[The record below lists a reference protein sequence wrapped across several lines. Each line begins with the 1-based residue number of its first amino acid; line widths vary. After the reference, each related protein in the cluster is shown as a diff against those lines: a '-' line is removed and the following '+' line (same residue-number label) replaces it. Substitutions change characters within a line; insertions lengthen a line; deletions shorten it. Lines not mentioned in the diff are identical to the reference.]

1 MSKQTKYN
9 ELKIKIF
16 RNTLLMTV
24 LAGITIFFI
33 FNLLIDGI
41 LQDPFAEFFIRTLRH
56 MFGMTRDE
64 AIEWYKV
71 IFRRN
76 KTLYVLFGFISM
88 FAVYFYIGM
97 SKFSK
102 YFDEVGNGID
112 SIIDPAS
119 GRIVLS
125 HELEPI
131 EKKLNRIQDTIELKE
146 KQAKLSEERKN
157 DLVLYLAHD
166 LKTPL
171 TSIIAY
177 LTMLRDNPDMDTEKR
192 AKCVNISLE
201 KANRLNELI
210 KEFFEITCYNVADMK
225 IEKQEIN
232 LSMML
237 SQITDEFY
245 PLLYPKNMTFKTDIE
260 DDIIINADPD
270 RLARVF
276 DNLLRNAIAYSY
288 ENTAIIVKA
297 VHIGGRVMI
306 TFSNKGDDIK
316 KEQLDSLFDKFFR
329 LDSSRSS
336 ATGGSGLGLAIAK
349 EIVNR
354 HDGTITASCVDGQ
367 TTFLVVIPV
376 A

>member
-1 MSKQTKYN
+1 MNKKVKYN
-9 ELKIKIF
+9 ELKLKIF
-16 RNTLLMTV
+16 KKTLLMTV
-24 LAGITIFFI
+24 LAGITIFVI
-33 FNLLIDGI
+33 FKLLIDGI
-41 LQDPFAEFFIRTLRH
+41 LQDPFAEFFIKTLKH
-56 MFGMTRDE
+56 IFGMSREE

-76 KTLYVLFGFISM
+76 KTLYIVFGFVSM
-88 FAVYFYIGM
+88 FAIYFYIGM
-97 SKFSK
+97 AQFSR
-102 YFDEVGNGID
+102 YFDEVGKGID
-112 SIIDPAS
+112 RIIDPKS
-119 GRIVLS
+119 GKIILS

-131 EKKLNRIQDTIELKE
+131 EKKLNRIQNIIELKE
-146 KQAKLSEERKN
+146 KQAKISEERKN

-177 LTMLRDNPDMDTEKR
+177 LTLLRDDENMDEQKR
-192 AKCVNISLE
+192 AECINISLD

-210 KEFFEITCYNVADMK
+210 KEFFEITCYNISDMK

-245 PLLYPKNMTFKTDIE
+245 PLLYPKNMTFETDIE

-288 ENTAIIVKA
+288 KDTAIKVKA

-306 TFSNKGDDIK
+306 TFTNKGNDIPQEK
-316 KEQLDSLFDKFFR
+316 LTSLFDKFFR

-336 ATGGSGLGLAIAK
+336 QTGGSGLGLAIAK
-349 EIVNR
+349 EIINC
-354 HDGTITASCVDGQ
+354 HDGTITASCIDGE

>member
-210 KEFFEITCYNVADMK
+210 KEFFEITCYNVKSD
-225 IEKQEIN
+225 
-232 LSMML
+232 
-237 SQITDEFY
+237 Y
-245 PLLYPKNMTFKTDIE
+245 
-260 DDIIINADPD
+260 
-270 RLARVF
+270 R
-276 DNLLRNAIAYSY
+276 
-288 ENTAIIVKA
+288 
-297 VHIGGRVMI
+297 
-306 TFSNKGDDIK
+306 
-316 KEQLDSLFDKFFR
+316 
-329 LDSSRSS
+329 
-336 ATGGSGLGLAIAK
+336 
-349 EIVNR
+349 
-354 HDGTITASCVDGQ
+354 
-367 TTFLVVIPV
+367 
-376 A
+376 

>member
-1 MSKQTKYN
+1 MNKKVKYN
-9 ELKIKIF
+9 ELKLKIF
-16 RNTLLMTV
+16 KKTLLMTV
-24 LAGITIFFI
+24 LAGITIFVI
-33 FNLLIDGI
+33 FKLLIDGI
-41 LQDPFAEFFIRTLRH
+41 LQDPFAEFFIKTLKH
-56 MFGMTRDE
+56 IFGMSREE

-76 KTLYVLFGFISM
+76 KTLYIVFGFVSM
-88 FAVYFYIGM
+88 FAIYFYIGM
-97 SKFSK
+97 AQFSR
-102 YFDEVGNGID
+102 YFDEVGKGID
-112 SIIDPAS
+112 RIIDPKS
-119 GRIVLS
+119 GKIILS

-131 EKKLNRIQDTIELKE
+131 EKKLNRIQNIIELKE
-146 KQAKLSEERKN
+146 KQAKISEERKN

-177 LTMLRDNPDMDTEKR
+177 LTLLRDDENMDEQKR
-192 AKCVNISLE
+192 AECINISLD

-210 KEFFEITCYNVADMK
+210 KEFFEITCYNISDMK

-237 SQITDEFY
+237 NQITDEFY
-245 PLLYPKNMTFKTDIE
+245 PLLYPKNMNFETDIE

-288 ENTAIIVKA
+288 KDTAIKVKA

-306 TFSNKGDDIK
+306 TFTNKGNDIPQEK
-316 KEQLDSLFDKFFR
+316 LTSLFDKFFR

-336 ATGGSGLGLAIAK
+336 QTGGSGLGLAIAK
-349 EIVNR
+349 EIINC
-354 HDGTITASCVDGQ
+354 HDGTITASCIDGE

>member
-1 MSKQTKYN
+1 MNKKVKYN
-9 ELKIKIF
+9 ELKLKIF
-16 RNTLLMTV
+16 KKTLLMTV
-24 LAGITIFFI
+24 LAGITIFVI
-33 FNLLIDGI
+33 FKLLIDGI
-41 LQDPFAEFFIRTLRH
+41 LQDPFAEFFIKTLKH
-56 MFGMTRDE
+56 IFGMSREE

-76 KTLYVLFGFISM
+76 KTLYIVFGFVSM
-88 FAVYFYIGM
+88 FAIYFYIGM
-97 SKFSK
+97 AQFSR
-102 YFDEVGNGID
+102 YFDEVGKGID
-112 SIIDPAS
+112 RIIDPKS
-119 GRIVLS
+119 GKIILS

-131 EKKLNRIQDTIELKE
+131 EKKLNRIQNIIELKE
-146 KQAKLSEERKN
+146 KQAKISEERKN

-177 LTMLRDNPDMDTEKR
+177 LTLLRDDENMDEQKR
-192 AKCVNISLE
+192 AECINISLD

-210 KEFFEITCYNVADMK
+210 KEFFEITCYNISDMK

-237 SQITDEFY
+237 NQITDEFY
-245 PLLYPKNMTFKTDIE
+245 PLLYPKNMTFETDIE

-288 ENTAIIVKA
+288 KDTAIKVKA

-306 TFSNKGDDIK
+306 TFTNKGNDIPQEK
-316 KEQLDSLFDKFFR
+316 LTSLFDKFFR

-336 ATGGSGLGLAIAK
+336 QTGGSGLGLAIAK
-349 EIVNR
+349 EIINC
-354 HDGTITASCVDGQ
+354 HDGTITASCIDGE

>member
-1 MSKQTKYN
+1 MNKKVKYN
-9 ELKIKIF
+9 ELKLKIF
-16 RNTLLMTV
+16 KKTLLMTV
-24 LAGITIFFI
+24 LAGITIFVI
-33 FNLLIDGI
+33 FKLLIDGI
-41 LQDPFAEFFIRTLRH
+41 LQDPFAEFFIKTLKH
-56 MFGMTRDE
+56 IFGMSREE

-76 KTLYVLFGFISM
+76 KTLYIVFGFVSM
-88 FAVYFYIGM
+88 FAIYFYIGM
-97 SKFSK
+97 AQFSR
-102 YFDEVGNGID
+102 YFDEVGKGID
-112 SIIDPAS
+112 RIIDPKS
-119 GRIVLS
+119 GKIILS

-131 EKKLNRIQDTIELKE
+131 EKKLNRIQNIIELKE
-146 KQAKLSEERKN
+146 KQAKISEERKN

-177 LTMLRDNPDMDTEKR
+177 LTLLRDDENMDEQKR
-192 AKCVNISLE
+192 AECINISLD

-210 KEFFEITCYNVADMK
+210 KEFFEITCYNISDMK

-245 PLLYPKNMTFKTDIE
+245 PLLYPKNMTFETDIE
-260 DDIIINADPD
+260 EDIIINADPD

-288 ENTAIIVKA
+288 KDTAIKVKA

-306 TFSNKGDDIK
+306 TFTNKGNDIPQEK
-316 KEQLDSLFDKFFR
+316 LTSLFDKFFR

-336 ATGGSGLGLAIAK
+336 QTGGSGLGLAIAK
-349 EIVNR
+349 EIINC
-354 HDGTITASCVDGQ
+354 HDGTITASCIDGE

>member
-112 SIIDPAS
+112 SIIDPDS

-177 LTMLRDNPDMDTEKR
+177 LTM
-192 AKCVNISLE
+192 SY
-201 KANRLNELI
+201 
-210 KEFFEITCYNVADMK
+210 FF
-225 IEKQEIN
+225 
-232 LSMML
+232 
-237 SQITDEFY
+237 
-245 PLLYPKNMTFKTDIE
+245 
-260 DDIIINADPD
+260 
-270 RLARVF
+270 
-276 DNLLRNAIAYSY
+276 
-288 ENTAIIVKA
+288 
-297 VHIGGRVMI
+297 
-306 TFSNKGDDIK
+306 
-316 KEQLDSLFDKFFR
+316 
-329 LDSSRSS
+329 
-336 ATGGSGLGLAIAK
+336 
-349 EIVNR
+349 
-354 HDGTITASCVDGQ
+354 
-367 TTFLVVIPV
+367 
-376 A
+376 

>member
-1 MSKQTKYN
+1 MSKQVKYN
-9 ELKIKIF
+9 ELRLKILKK
-16 RNTLLMTV
+16 TLLMTV
-24 LAGITIFFI
+24 FAGITIFII

-56 MFGMTRDE
+56 IFSMSREE

-76 KTLYVLFGFISM
+76 KTLYIVFGFILM
-88 FAVYFYIGM
+88 FAIYFYIGM
-97 SKFSK
+97 SQFSK

-112 SIIDPAS
+112 RIIDPKS
-119 GRIVLS
+119 GKITLS

-131 EKKLNRIQDTIELKE
+131 EKKLNRIQNIIELKE
-146 KQAKLSEERKN
+146 KQAKISEERKN

-177 LTMLRDNPDMDTEKR
+177 LTLLRDDENMDTQKR
-192 AKCVNISLE
+192 AECVNISLD

-210 KEFFEITCYNVADMK
+210 KEFFEITCYNISDMK

-245 PLLYPKNMTFKTDIE
+245 PLLYPKNMTFETDIE

-288 ENTAIIVKA
+288 ENTAIKVKA
-297 VHIGGRVMI
+297 EHIGGRVMI
-306 TFSNKGDDIK
+306 TFANLGDDIPQEK
-316 KEQLDSLFDKFFR
+316 LASLFDKFFR

-336 ATGGSGLGLAIAK
+336 QTGGSGLGLAIAK
-349 EIVNR
+349 EIINC
-354 HDGTITASCVDGQ
+354 HDGTINATCVNGE